1 MYSLS
6 VVLLIIARVEEN
18 VSTIG
23 GWDGGEAGKN
33 FVVIEGFLEIFILE
47 RLSRINVEEWNVK

>member
-1 MYSLS
+1 M
-6 VVLLIIARVEEN
+6 LLIIARVEEN